1 MMITECDRLP
11 TGSLLDEAMVRDA
24 YFWDSYATPIRSADL
39 GVINA
44 FVAIFGYQPLLLKV
58 ALIVRN
64 WLARLAGLNAPSTSQ
79 IARFER
85 KAEYSAG
92 DTIGPWPIFVLT
104 DDELIAGRDNSHL
117 DFRLSILRVHR
128 PEESL
133 VVSTVCKTH
142 NLSGKL
148 YLYFVEPFHRW
159 GVKRL
164 IANAISSGR
173 L

>member
-1 MMITECDRLP
+1 MITEYDRLP
-11 TGSLLDEAMVRDA
+11 SGSLLDKQMVANA
-24 YFWDSYATPIRSADL
+24 YFWDSYATAVRNENLDII
-39 GVINA
+39 GA
-44 FVAIFGYQPLLLKV
+44 FEAIFGHQPPLLKA

-64 WLARLAGLNAPSTSQ
+64 WLARLAGLKAPSTSE

-85 KAEYSAG
+85 KADYLVG

-104 DDELIAGRDNSHL
+104 ENELIAGRDNSHL
-117 DFRLSILRVHR
+117 DFRLSILRVHA
-128 PEESL
+128 PAEFL

-164 IANAISSGR
+164 IANAVSSGR
-173 L
+173 I